1 MITLSIFGTIEPPI
15 NNKVGGYDPS
25 LSGFSVF
32 LKNIIFLIFIL
43 AGLYALFNFIFA
55 GFEFINAGGD
65 SGKITQAWNKI
76 WQSLLGL
83 VIMIAAFAVAAIA
96 GQILFGQWDFILR
109 PTIPTP

>member
-1 MITLSIFGTIEPPI
+1 MLISSIFGTINPPI

-25 LSGFSVF
+25 LSGFSAF

-65 SGKITQAWNKI
+65 SSKITQAWNKI

-96 GQILFGQWDFILR
+96 GQILFGRWDFILR